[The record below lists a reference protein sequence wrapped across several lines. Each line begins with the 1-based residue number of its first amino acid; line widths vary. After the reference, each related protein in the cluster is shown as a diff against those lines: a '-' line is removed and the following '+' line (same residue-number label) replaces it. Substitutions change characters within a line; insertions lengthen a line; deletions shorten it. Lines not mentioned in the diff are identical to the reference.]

1 MTGYDL
7 TIDNVDG
14 EQAVMVTITGLGV
27 EGSDQLAAQTKRAIE
42 KEFAADQVE
51 DRG

>member
-7 TIDNVDG
+7 TIENVDG

-27 EGSDQLAAQTKRAIE
+27 EGSDELADQAKRAIE
-42 KEFAADQVE
+42 RQFAAGQVG